1 MALKQVVGQKILDDV
16 IRLVKQE
23 SPSWKVLVVDQLSMR
38 MLSSCCKMHEIMN
51 EGITIVEDLNK
62 KREPLTS
69 MEAVYLITPVNSS
82 VHTMVEDFKHPSNP
96 TYKAVHIFFT
106 ESCPSEIFN
115 DICKH
120 PISKRIKTIK
130 EVNIAFLPYESQVYS
145 LDSPAAFKLFYSPLH
160 HNTSARTEN
169 MERCA
174 EQIAT
179 LCAVLREFPAIR
191 FRGEFNKNVELAQ
204 LVQEKLKAYKA
215 DDPTMGDGHDKMRSQ
230 LLILD
235 RGFDPIS
242 PLLHELT
249 FQAMAY
255 DLLPIEND
263 VYRYS
268 AVGGSGEVADKEALL
283 DDSDDIWKEMKHK
296 HIANVSQEVT
306 KKLKAFATEKRM
318 ASSDK
323 ASMRD
328 LSQMLKKMPQ
338 YQKEIAKY
346 SLHLHL
352 AEDCMTKYTNSVE
365 KLCPVEQDL
374 ATGTDSEGERIKD
387 HMRSIVP
394 ILLDAQVS
402 THDKLRIILLYII
415 VKNGISEEN
424 INKLIQ
430 HAQIPA
436 EEKCI
441 ITNMMDLGVNIISDQ
456 SRSKSHNKPTRKDRF
471 SEQQYKMSRWTPYLK
486 DVIEDAIEDKLDSRH
501 FPFLSG
507 RAPSTFPTT
516 THSARLQGYGQW
528 HNRAQG
534 GAATQRNVPR
544 LIVFVIGGITYSE
557 MRVCYEVTKT
567 NPKWDV
573 VVGSTH
579 LLTPET
585 FLADLRDLK

>member
-23 SPSWKVLVVDQLSMR
+23 SPSWKVLIVDQLSMR

-69 MEAVYLITPVNSS
+69 MEAVYLITPSNSS
-82 VHTMVEDFKHPSNP
+82 VQSMVEDFKQPSNP

-120 PISKRIKTIK
+120 PIAKRIKTIK
-130 EVNIAFLPYESQVYS
+130 EVNIAFLPYESQVFS
-145 LDSPAAFKLFYSPLH
+145 LDSPATFKLFYSPLH
-160 HNTSARTEN
+160 YNTSARTEN

-179 LCAVLREFPAIR
+179 LCAVLREYPAIR
-191 FRGEFNKNVELAQ
+191 YRGEYNKNIELAQ
-204 LVQEKLKAYKA
+204 LVQQKLDAYKA

-268 AVGGSGEVADKEALL
+268 AVGGSGEQSEKEALL

-306 KKLKAFATEKRM
+306 KKLKEFAKEKRM

-352 AEDCMTKYTNSVE
+352 AEDCMTKYTNAVE

-394 ILLDAQVS
+394 ILLDATVS

-441 ITNMMDLGVNIISDQ
+441 ITNMMNLGVNIISDQ

-486 DVIEDAIEDKLDSRH
+486 DVIEDALEDKLEARH
-501 FPFLSG
+501 FPYLSG

-516 THSARLQGYGQW
+516 THSARYHPQW
-528 HNRAQG
+528 HNRGQAG

-544 LIVFVIGGITYSE
+544 LIAVVIGGMTFSE
-557 MRVCYEVTKT
+557 MRVCYEITKA